1 MLTKGFLLL
10 LYFIP
15 FLRRLFECSNKK
27 IVIPFVNNLDE
38 FYWYRGAFGFGHC
51 GRSLLATSTN
61 TGYTGKLLQ
70 RTGKKLFLDVP
81 MDRDPGSTRKLLIFI
96 FETPCI
102 VFVLSQE

>member
-61 TGYTGKLLQ
+61 TGYTGVDKLKF
-70 RTGKKLFLDVP
+70 R
-81 MDRDPGSTRKLLIFI
+81 PGCHKSLLRLCFHNGYKID
-96 FETPCI
+96 
-102 VFVLSQE
+102 

>member
-61 TGYTGKLLQ
+61 TGYTD
-70 RTGKKLFLDVP
+70 FWMYP
-81 MDRDPGSTRKLLIFI
+81 WIEI
-96 FETPCI
+96 
-102 VFVLSQE
+102 QEARANC